1 MTNTLSTFW
10 NIAGRLLVSALLIV
24 VFTVM
29 ALGPIATGYVLT
41 GYLPVIA
48 YVYMA
53 LIAFGG
59 AFAVFLVWAD

>member
-24 VFTVM
+24 IFTVL
-29 ALGPIATGYVLT
+29 ALGPISTGYVLT

-59 AFAVFLVWAD
+59 AFVVFLVWVD

>member
-1 MTNTLSTFW
+1 MPKTLSTLC
-10 NIAGRLLVSALLIV
+10 NISWRLFVSALLIA

-53 LIAFGG
+53 LIALSG